1 VRIFTYVSKQVC
13 TIDVPGVF
21 LFIAFT
27 PQWLAVDL
35 QIGNAGWSAQWH
47 ERMTARRPEPLA
59 RQWKG
64 NGRDGWLVGR
74 FGSVCLL
81 KHENEEALASFYTW
95 PVGRRRFIYTAAIA
109 LRQSPCYSGGVGRIS
124 GLYPTG

>member
-1 VRIFTYVSKQVC
+1 MYQQVC

-35 QIGNAGWSAQWH
+35 QIGNAGWSARWH
-47 ERMTARRPEPLA
+47 ERMTARPEPLA

-64 NGRDGWLVGR
+64 KGRGGRMVGR
-74 FGSVCLL
+74 FGSFV
-81 KHENEEALASFYTW
+81 ET
-95 PVGRRRFIYTAAIA
+95 
-109 LRQSPCYSGGVGRIS
+109 
-124 GLYPTG
+124 